1 MHGLVRLPLLL
12 AEVLEH
18 RSMDRNT
25 TCVRVKAGQIGYAR
39 DRFGFRNI
47 AHRATVCQQV
57 AGGDVDS
64 IEILQRGML
73 ARQDLDRSNLGAI
86 LQDVADCNLSEL
98 ANLTTLQ
105 RDFLLRVK
113 AELIEEPDGLSNGSV
128 DDGLARFHAR
138 VQDTHK
144 NRKDTDQA
152 HEHRTNPGHQLVH
165 LAHGIRQLPEYHRD
179 HLQEAVADS
188 QNGFAN
194 AVKRFRNA
202 TEHLQEGSKE
212 LIDGIQNEARL
223 VLERL
228 HGTAS
233 EVAGYIHAHQA
244 CKGHVQ
250 RVTALL
256 NPVRFEFIQA
266 RQDPKLCRNQE
277 RDNRRHHKDDEVHC
291 HENGLIPAQEN
302 RFGGQNGVHVVD
314 RTQAAREG
322 EADQAVLHH
331 ASCPAH

>member
-25 TCVRVKAGQIGYAR
+25 TRVRVKAGQIGHAR
-39 DRFGFRNI
+39 DRLGFRNL
-47 AHRATVCQQV
+47 AHLASVCQQV
-57 AGGDVDS
+57 AGGDVNP
-64 IEILQRGML
+64 IEVLQRSMI
-73 ARQDLDRSNLGAI
+73 ARQDLDRSDLGAI
-86 LQDVADCNLSEL
+86 LQDVSDADLAHEL
-98 ANLTTLQ
+98 RLALLRAN
-105 RDFLLRVK
+105 DLLRVK
-113 AELIEEPDGLSNGSV
+113 ADLIEEPDGLSDGSV

-138 VQDTHK
+138 VQDTHE

-152 HEHRTNPGHQLVH
+152 HEHRTNAGHQLVH
-165 LAHGIRQLPEYHRD
+165 LAHGIRQLPEDHRD
-179 HLQEAVADS
+179 HLQEPVTDS

-202 TEHLQEGSKE
+202 AKHLQEGSKE
-212 LIDGIQNEARL
+212 LIDGIQDEARL
-223 VLERL
+223 VLEGL

-266 RQDPKLCRNQE
+266 
-277 RDNRRHHKDDEVHC
+277 
-291 HENGLIPAQEN
+291 
-302 RFGGQNGVHVVD
+302 
-314 RTQAAREG
+314 
-322 EADQAVLHH
+322 
-331 ASCPAH
+331 